1 VPESGDVSPGD
12 ARRRPPPS
20 GRVNNRDR
28 ILATSLDLFNERGAP
43 AVSTN
48 TIAADL
54 GLSPGNLY
62 YHFANKEQIIRE
74 LWAQVEELA
83 APVVDIPQDGSFIAP
98 AGLAAFFVASID
110 AIWRFRFFFRDID
123 ELVARDPEF
132 AQAYRSEAAW
142 GRARLAELC
151 TALIDDGAMRAPGH
165 EDVLE
170 RICINVQLVFTNWIR
185 FVTTALGSETVGAG
199 EIAAGGL
206 HAFAVI
212 EPYLDTD
219 YADQTRAALQRHLAG
234 ATATKP
240 KKATPTSRRRRS

>member
-1 VPESGDVSPGD
+1 VPDPGDVSPAD
-12 ARRRPPPS
+12 ARRRPPSS
-20 GRVNNRDR
+20 GRGNNRDR

-74 LWAQVEELA
+74 LWTQVEELA
-83 APVVDIPQDGSFIAP
+83 APVVEVPQDGSSITP

-110 AIWRFRFFFRDID
+110 GIWRFRFFFRDID

-132 AQAYRSEAAW
+132 AQSYRAEAAW
-142 GRARLAELC
+142 GRGRLAELC
-151 TALIDDGAMRAPGH
+151 TALIEDGAMRAPGH
-165 EDVLE
+165 DDALE
-170 RICINVQLVFTNWIR
+170 RICVNIQLVFTNWIR

-212 EPYLDTD
+212 EPYLDVD
-219 YADQTRAALQRHLAG
+219 YGDQTRAELQRHLAG
-234 ATATKP
+234 ATGAKP
-240 KKATPTSRRRRS
+240 KASPAPRRRRS